1 MGFFSSIGRAISSVF
16 SAPVKLVS
24 SITGWLGGGQRP
36 STNVTYNQAPA
47 PQQNWANSA
56 EYKAQQRSID
66 DLRSQL
72 SQQKTDYSTSQASWQ
87 QQLAT
92 QQSNAIQRE
101 QLAAS
106 QAQSRYDSY
115 DKQIA
120 AFNLANQQ
128 RTAQAQY
135 GASGGNT
142 TTAVKANTAGSDS
155 YNKRWFRRPAMSIGS
170 AGGTGSSITDQST
183 NV

>member
-1 MGFFSSIGRAISSVF
+1 MGFFSSISRAFKSVF
-16 SAPVKLVS
+16 RVAAPIVS
-24 SITGWLGGGQRP
+24 SIFGGGGAKQT
-36 STNVTYNQAPA
+36 TNVTYQQAPQ
-47 PQQNWANSA
+47 PQQNWADSA

-66 DLRSQL
+66 DLRASLSTQKSDFANQQSQ
-72 SQQKTDYSTSQASWQ
+72 WQ

-101 QLAAS
+101 QLAAA

-120 AFNLANQQ
+120 AFNAANQQ
-128 RTAQAQY
+128 RTQQAQY

-170 AGGTGSSITDQST
+170 SGGTGSSITDQST

>member
-1 MGFFSSIGRAISSVF
+1 MGFFRSISRAFKSVF
-16 SAPVKLVS
+16 KVAAPIVS
-24 SITGWLGGGQRP
+24 SLFGGGGGTSQT
-36 STNVTYNQAPA
+36 TNVTYQQAPA
-47 PQQNWANSA
+47 PQQNWADSA
-56 EYKAQQRSID
+56 EYKAQQKSID

-72 SQQKTDYSTSQASWQ
+72 SQQKTDYSTSQAAWQ
-87 QQLAT
+87 QQLAQ
-92 QQSNAIQRE
+92 QQSAALQRE

-120 AFNLANQQ
+120 AFNQANQQ
-128 RTAQAQY
+128 RTFNQQY
-135 GASGGNT
+135 GAQGGNT

-155 YNKRWFRRPAMSIGS
+155 YNKRWFRRPALKVGTS
-170 AGGTGSSITDQST
+170 GGTGSNITDQST